1 MPSAE
6 IITIGTELLLGEI
19 QDTNTRYLA
28 KKFKENN
35 IDLFRITMIGDNANR
50 ISELVEEALS
60 RSDIVITTG
69 GLGPTVDD
77 PTRDAIALAV
87 KTQTEFHPDLWQEIE
102 QRFLHRSQ
110 IPTENNKRQA
120 YLPIGAIVIH
130 NPVGTAPA
138 FYFLKENK
146 IIISLPG
153 VPREME
159 YLTENEVLPLLKR
172 LYHLKGI
179 IKPRVIHIAGMGESV
194 VDSAIE
200 DFERYTNPTVGLL
213 AHPGVVDIRITAK
226 AESEEEADEMILA
239 IENQIVP
246 MFPNKVFGYDNESL
260 IGAVEYLA
268 KQNNTSITVKVS
280 GLSEIISKEIN
291 DIDHQ
296 HIVFMNFDQTII
308 PLQTSFSE
316 NDPANIQVAGNFRII
331 NNESQLKYNVCTKN
345 KVYCYTNVYNGPST
359 QGALWAL
366 NITLE
371 SIRQILLELYTKG
384 NE

>member
-35 IDLFRITMIGDNANR
+35 IDLFRITMIGDNAKR

-110 IPTENNKRQA
+110 TPTENNKRQA
-120 YLPIGAIVIH
+120 YLPIGATVIH

-138 FYFLKENK
+138 FYFIKENK

-159 YLTENEVLPLLKR
+159 YLTENEVLPLLKQR
-172 LYHLKGI
+172 YQLKGI
-179 IKPRVIHIAGMGESV
+179 IKPRVIHIAGTGESV
-194 VDSAIE
+194 VDSAID
-200 DFERYTNPTVGLL
+200 DFERYANPTVGLL
-213 AHPGVVDIRITAK
+213 AHPGIVDIRITAK
-226 AESEEEADEMILA
+226 ADSEEEADKMILA
-239 IENQIVP
+239 IEKQIVS
-246 MFPNKVFGYDNESL
+246 MFPKKIFGFDNESL
-260 IGAVEYLA
+260 IGAVEKLA
-268 KQNNTSITVKVS
+268 GQKNMSITVKMS
-280 GLSEIISKEIN
+280 GLLEIISKETN
-291 DIDHQ
+291 DIDLKHTSFINLDQ
-296 HIVFMNFDQTII
+296 PIV

-316 NDPANIQVAGNFRII
+316 NDPANIQITGNFQII
-331 NNESQLKYNVCTKN
+331 NNESHLKYNICTNN
-345 KVYCYTNVYNGPST
+345 KVYCYTNVYNGPSA
-359 QGALWAL
+359 QGSLWAF

-371 SIRQILLELYTKG
+371 SIRQILLDL
-384 NE
+384 